1 MTAATFEPYGPSKQ
15 AAGWFE
21 RSKGVPTFCSDG
33 GRCGFQCRVVLCRR
47 LWGVVRLWALST
59 HAPVAEERCYHNGQM
74 PAPQQDQSAP
84 RSPCPDHGYLV
95 ASLVPVAAPDITP
108 GLQNGTPVTGL
119 PCLLGGTAIRSVPV
133 RDMLSH
139 SPPGLSTGRS
149 LLQRETLLRT

>member
-1 MTAATFEPYGPSKQ
+1 MSRMVHLSKQ
-15 AAGWFE
+15 QGGLSARKVCQRFVAMAVVAVFNAAWFFAAG
-21 RSKGVPTFCSDG
+21 
-33 GRCGFQCRVVLCRR
+33 CGVLCAF
-47 LWGVVRLWALST
+47 GPCPQQ

-149 LLQRETLLRT
+149 LLQRESLLRI